1 MHMPSGH
8 ELLWAVIGIVAYMVF
23 MHLKAKKSSS

>member
-8 ELLWAVIGIVAYMVF
+8 ELLWAVIGIAVYLLV
-23 MHLKAKKSSS
+23 MHLKARKSA

>member
-8 ELLWAVIGIVAYMVF
+8 ELLWAAIGIAVYLLF
-23 MHLKAKKSSS
+23 MHLKARKSS